1 MWHYK
6 GKMLEVLRR
15 VKPLLFNQVPRL
27 QSFSKMGNEVVTK
40 KKNKEKASFKIVM
53 GFIFKILACH
63 F

>member
-1 MWHYK
+1 
-6 GKMLEVLRR
+6 MLEVLRI

-40 KKNKEKASFKIVM
+40 KKNKEKTSFKIVM